1 VIVKLVEC
9 HFSLT
14 NFRSRDVIDVVLFRI
29 GVIGFPLEC
38 AVRLAISRTDTPVRI
53 HGAMNKGQFTRKNVK
68 SEKACSIADL
78 THFRSR
84 DVYQTYAIRL
94 PDGRLRLDSHLCLA
108 VTGRLHL
115 FHIPE
120 LVGIDRLTRE
130 IRQVHNF
137 APLTAFA
144 KLADCTSCWPTSG
157 HVTSSM

>member
-1 VIVKLVEC
+1 VNPCKFAPLTVFAKLVEC

-38 AVRLAISRTDTPVRI
+38 AVRLAISRTDTPVCI
-53 HGAMNKGQFTRKNVK
+53 HGAMKKGQFTRKNVK
-68 SEKACSIADL
+68 SEKPCSIADL

-94 PDGRLRLDSHLCLA
+94 PDGGLRIDSHLCSA

-115 FHIPE
+115 FHMPASRNSTIPKFCTVNSE
-120 LVGIDRLTRE
+120 LTV
-130 IRQVHNF
+130 QNY
-137 APLTAFA
+137 
-144 KLADCTSCWPTSG
+144 
-157 HVTSSM
+157 